1 MMNNF
6 KTNRLAS
13 LQRLAAVPLVLLIL
27 LWPAKTALCQDAP
40 VSFPGSTAQ
49 PLPAGWQQSIAS
61 LEEPYPAIQGDTVIT
76 RTCGTSLSVSCVRY
90 TEDNKSHYTFVVR
103 ERDSVQRCRTFQALA
118 SVADTLA
125 NCGDSLIEYQTLYHV
140 KDMRVAD
147 SMCFFCGTK
156 RETATF
162 LSILPGGNTAPSQ
175 VEKKQLYDIS
185 VGFIGRFSLAKIVT
199 PVPISEAPQ
208 GPETRGDDSGTVEPQ
223 GILPTRVGIRILPIE
238 ETSVLDK
245 MWIDE
250 GLYIDFSVADLKDV
264 IYFPF
269 AHDTVYYDPDFP
281 PDSVQAFIVGR
292 LKDNASRS
300 CVVNVQ
306 NLLSS
311 QSDYTVKVSPIQDE
325 LFYDVTG
332 IDARVILSSRF
343 GLPGTNGTVG
353 QANGLMSNYACNKTF
368 GVRVKD
374 LYRNQVHKNT
384 YNNTVTYT
392 PWSPADYQQFGR
404 LHLYQCGVGLDDY
417 PGSEKHGRNYGR
429 LCRMKNHHASAQVN
443 NVYYGEE
450 FTNQDFCMVARLKNN
465 IGVIHIDQAM
475 TPIYNFYSRNHP
487 SSRVADVV
495 CVGNTHHNSIAIA
508 HYDYMGDI
516 DLVDW
521 GSQESGVYMQIL
533 HFNPSVNIYIAGMNV
548 SSLDMYHNGTTLL
561 AGGIKNEVMTQAVQR
576 KNAWSENWTGDDTN
590 IVNQPDYYTCFG
602 KQPLRLGDTFQVGH
616 EFHESELE
624 EIVRTRYPWNM
635 PFFRSITDIEVGATC
650 TTETDND
657 N

>member
-27 LWPAKTALCQDAP
+27 LWPAQTALCQDAP

-103 ERDSVQRCRTFQALA
+103 ERDSVQRCRTFQALRET
-118 SVADTLA
+118 VDTMT
-125 NCGDSLIEYQTLYHV
+125 NYQGHYIEYHTRFYI
-140 KDMRVAD
+140 KDMRTAD
-147 SMCFFCGTK
+147 SMCFFCGM
-156 RETATF
+156 REDIVTLLP
-162 LSILPGGNTAPSQ
+162 LSSGEAGTAPAERVLLSADSMG
-175 VEKKQLYDIS
+175 LL
-185 VGFIGRFSLAKIVT
+185 GRFSLAKIVT

-223 GILPTRVGIRILPIE
+223 WILPTRVGIRILPIE

-250 GLYIDFSVADLKDV
+250 GLYMDFSVADLKDV

-292 LKDNASRS
+292 LKNPASRS

-332 IDARVILSSRF
+332 IDARVMLSSRF
-343 GLPGTNGTVG
+343 GLPGSDSTVG
-353 QANGLMSNYACNKTF
+353 QAYGLTTNYACGKTF

-429 LCRMKNHHASAQVN
+429 LCRMKNCHASARVN

-450 FTNQDFCMVARLKNN
+450 FTNQDFCMVARLQNN

-475 TPIYNFYSRNHP
+475 TPIYNFYSRDHP

-495 CVGNTHHNSIAIA
+495 CVGNTHYNSIAIA

-576 KNAWSENWTGDDTN
+576 KNAWSGNWTGDDTN
-590 IVNQPDYYTCFG
+590 IDNQPGYYTCFVKDKHQTG
-602 KQPLRLGDTFQVGH
+602 STFGVGH
-616 EFHESELE
+616 EFHDAELKE
-624 EIVRTRYPWNM
+624 YVRKSYQWYV
-635 PFFRSITDIEVGATC
+635 PFYRDITDIEVSAAC
-650 TTETDND
+650 TTVTN
-657 N
+657 NN

>member
-103 ERDSVQRCRTFQALA
+103 ERDSVQRCRTFQALGET
-118 SVADTLA
+118 VDTMR
-125 NCGDSLIEYQTLYHV
+125 NYQGHYIEYHTRFYI
-140 KDMRVAD
+140 KDMRTAD
-147 SMCFFCGTK
+147 SMCFFCGM
-156 RETATF
+156 REDIVTLLP
-162 LSILPGGNTAPSQ
+162 LSSGEAGTAPAERVLLSADSMG
-175 VEKKQLYDIS
+175 LL
-185 VGFIGRFSLAKIVT
+185 GRFSLAKIVT

-208 GPETRGDDSGTVEPQ
+208 GPETRGDYSGTVEPQ
-223 GILPTRVGIRILPIE
+223 GILPTSVGIRILPIS

-250 GLYIDFSVADLKDV
+250 GLNMDFSVYSKSQGAT
-264 IYFPF
+264 PF
-269 AHDTVYYDPDFP
+269 AHDTVYYDPDFL

-292 LKDNASRS
+292 LKTPASRS

-374 LYRNQVHKNT
+374 LYRNQVDEIFV
-384 YNNTVTYT
+384 NNTVTYS

-417 PGSEKHGRNYGR
+417 PDSEKHGRNYGR
-429 LCRMKNHHASAQVN
+429 LCRMKNHHSHALAN
-443 NVYYGEE
+443 NVFYGEV
-450 FTNQDFCMVARLKNN
+450 FTNQDFCMVARFGYAVG
-465 IGVIHIDQAM
+465 IIHIDQTM
-475 TPIYNFYSRNHP
+475 SPVYCFLSSYP
-487 SSRVADVV
+487 SSLGGVADVV

-508 HYDYMGDI
+508 HYDYEGDI
-516 DLVDW
+516 ELVDW
-521 GSQESGVYMQIL
+521 GSQENNYGL
-533 HFNPSVNIYIAGMNV
+533 HLYHYNPSVRILLAGLNV
-548 SSLDMYHNGTTLL
+548 SSLDMYHNSTTLL
-561 AGGIKNEVMTQAVQR
+561 AGGIKNSKMTQTVQR
-576 KNAWSENWTGDDTN
+576 KNAWSGNWTGDDTN
-590 IVNQPDYYTCFG
+590 IDNQPDYYTCFG

-624 EIVRTRYPWNM
+624 VIVRTRYPWNM